1 MKCITVYSFLGTS
14 IIGMINLVMAYIFVT
29 CLNHA
34 AGLFFLKKKNCFVW
48 FPKIHYFVVVECQVH
63 KIRGL
68 FFKAILRQDIGWYD
82 THQTG
87 DFAAKMAEWAN
98 LALLLFLKNF
108 YMLSTCSESFFFE
121 IAEIWTNS
129 RKVLERKSECLFSLS
144 LFSPPVWSMPSI
156 TDGNSLWLF

>member
-1 MKCITVYSFLGTS
+1 MYLYSFLGTS

-34 AGLFFLKKKNCFVW
+34 AGLFSKKRIVLFDFQKKKMSLFT
-48 FPKIHYFVVVECQVH
+48 KIHYFVVVVECQVH

-87 DFAAKMAEWAN
+87 DFAAKMA
-98 LALLLFLKNF
+98 
-108 YMLSTCSESFFFE
+108 
-121 IAEIWTNS
+121 
-129 RKVLERKSECLFSLS
+129 V
-144 LFSPPVWSMPSI
+144 
-156 TDGNSLWLF
+156 